1 MNLFVSHSLQ
11 TRKDAW
17 SEETLI
23 LMLTE
28 YERQIFDSGA
38 FLRDMER
45 WPDGA
50 YGEPE
55 KKLSVFIQYVK
66 DRLHSAD
73 AFYEFLKEIRQSE
86 IH

>member
-1 MNLFVSHSLQ
+1 MDRYEEL
-11 TRKDAW
+11 RKAAW

-45 WPDGA
+45 WPDGV

-55 KKLSVFIQYVK
+55 QKMSVFIQYVK
-66 DRLHSAD
+66 DRLHAAD
-73 AFYEFLKEIRQSE
+73 AYYEFLKEIRQSE
-86 IH
+86 NH